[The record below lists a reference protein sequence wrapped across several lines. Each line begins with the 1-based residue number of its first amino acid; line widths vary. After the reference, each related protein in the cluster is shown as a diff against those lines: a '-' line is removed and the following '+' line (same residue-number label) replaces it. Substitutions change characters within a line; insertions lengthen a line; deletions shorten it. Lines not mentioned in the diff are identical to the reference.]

1 MFRRIKVF
9 YLSVLSLL
17 IGMKVTIK
25 NFFAPTVT
33 LDYPNKKQT
42 MTANFRGM
50 VDLKPEA
57 CVICYQ
63 CIKVCPTAALY
74 LSHKNVVVQEKKKME
89 ITKFTYNAVLCCF
102 CGLCDEICPTDAIFM
117 NKMYEVSA
125 YNHNQILNIDL
136 MTANKYKH
144 LDSNYNFG
152 AEVKRNDEN
161 TIGIVPKVAKPAA
174 VPATAGT
181 ASSPVAPA
189 VQAPA
194 SGPAVVPPANPQP
207 TTDTPKVSDD
217 PNAAPGES
225 QGQQPA

>member
-1 MFRRIKVF
+1 MFRQIKVF
-9 YLSVLSLL
+9 WLSVLSLL

-25 NFFAPTVT
+25 NFFAPSVT
-33 LDYPNKKQT
+33 LDYPNKKQP

-63 CIKVCPTAALY
+63 CIKICPTAALY

-125 YNHNQILNIDL
+125 YSHNQILGIDL
-136 MTANKYKH
+136 MNATKYKH
-144 LDSNYNFG
+144 LDPNYNFG
-152 AEVKRNDEN
+152 LEVKRNDEN
-161 TIGIVPKVAKPAA
+161 TIGIVLKPKAPAA
-174 VPATAGT
+174 PAAAPVVPAA
-181 ASSPVAPA
+181 ASSSATTA
-189 VQAPA
+189 VQAPVSAPA
-194 SGPAVVPPANPQP
+194 SPQP
-207 TTDTPKVSDD
+207 ATDKPKVVSD
-217 PNAAPGES
+217 PNATPEEPK
-225 QGQQPA
+225 GQQPA